1 MENFT
6 ETRKVQNENAN
17 LQKSARNYKDSLFVD
32 LFARCPEA
40 KENFLSLYNA
50 LHRTDLKFSETKIE
64 PVMLEKTIYTGRY
77 NDVSMLVNERLIVLV
92 EQQSTVNENMPLR
105 FLEYVS
111 WLYEKLIPLE
121 KRYKEKMIKIPRPE
135 FYVFYN
141 GKKEYPVEKSLCLS
155 DSFFDNDKNRQK
167 IPLELSVKVYNINK
181 SEISSILQ
189 NCPPLR
195 GYATLVHYATTAKSE
210 GIQDWLTNAIQRCI
224 NEGILVDYLKRNSTE
239 VRNMLIADYDYDTD
253 IRVKRQE
260 AFEEG
265 SEERAIET
273 AQKMLHK
280 NISPNIVSECTSLPL
295 EKVLEIQNQ
304 LQTIIS

>member
-1 MENFT
+1 MEDFT
-6 ETRKVQNENAN
+6 ETMKAQNENAD

-50 LHRTDLKFSETKIE
+50 LHGTDLKFSETKIE
-64 PVMLEKTIYTGRY
+64 PVMLEKTVYTGRY
-77 NDVSMLVNERLIVLV
+77 NDVSMLVNDRLIVLV

-105 FLEYVS
+105 FLEYVTR
-111 WLYEKLIPLE
+111 LYEKLVPLE
-121 KRYKEKMIKIPRPE
+121 KRYKEKMIEIPRPE

-141 GKKEYPVEKSLCLS
+141 GTKEYPAEKRLCLS
-155 DSFFDNDKNRQK
+155 DAFFGNDKNRQE

-181 SEISSILQ
+181 KEVSSILQ
-189 NCPPLR
+189 NCPALR
-195 GYATLVHYATTAKSE
+195 GYATLVQYAVAAKSG
-210 GIQDWLTNAIQRCI
+210 GIRDWLTNAIQRCI
-224 NEGILVDYLKRNSTE
+224 KEGILVDYLKRNSTE

-253 IRVKRQE
+253 IRVKQQE

-273 AQKMLHK
+273 AFNFLKMGL
-280 NISPNIVSECTSLPL
+280 SPEQVAQGTSLPL
-295 EKVLEIQNQ
+295 EKVLEIQKNK
-304 LQTIIS
+304 

>member
-1 MENFT
+1 MEDFT
-6 ETRKVQNENAN
+6 ETTKAQDENAD

-50 LHRTDLKFSETKIE
+50 LHGTDLKFSETKIE
-64 PVMLEKTIYTGRY
+64 PVMLEKTVYTGRY
-77 NDVSMLVNERLIVLV
+77 NDVSMLVNDRLIVLA

-105 FLEYVS
+105 FLEYVTR
-111 WLYEKLIPLE
+111 LYEKLVPLE
-121 KRYKEKMIKIPRPE
+121 KRYKEKMIEIPRPE

-141 GKKEYPVEKSLCLS
+141 GTKEYPAEKRLCLS
-155 DSFFDNDKNRQK
+155 DAFFGNDKNRQE

-181 SEISSILQ
+181 KEVSSILQ
-189 NCPPLR
+189 NCPALR
-195 GYATLVHYATTAKSE
+195 GYATLVQYAVAAKSG
-210 GIQDWLTNAIQRCI
+210 GIRDWLTNAIQRCI
-224 NEGILVDYLKRNSTE
+224 KEGILVDYLKRNSTE

-253 IRVKRQE
+253 IRVKQQE

-273 AQKMLHK
+273 AFNFLKMGL
-280 NISPNIVSECTSLPL
+280 SPEQVAQGTSLPL
-295 EKVLEIQNQ
+295 EKVLEIQKNK
-304 LQTIIS
+304 

>member
-1 MENFT
+1 MEDFT
-6 ETRKVQNENAN
+6 ETMKAQNENAD

-50 LHRTDLKFSETKIE
+50 LHGTDLKFSETKIE
-64 PVMLEKTIYTGRY
+64 PVMLEKTVYTGRY
-77 NDVSMLVNERLIVLV
+77 NDVSMLVNDRLIVLA

-111 WLYEKLIPLE
+111 RLYEKLVPLE
-121 KRYKEKMIKIPRPE
+121 KRYKEKMIEIPRPE

-141 GKKEYPVEKSLCLS
+141 GTKEYPAEKRLCIS
-155 DSFFDNDKNRQK
+155 DAFFGNDKNRQE

-181 SEISSILQ
+181 KEVSSILQ
-189 NCPPLR
+189 NCPALR
-195 GYATLVHYATTAKSE
+195 GYATLVQYAVAAKSG
-210 GIQDWLTNAIQRCI
+210 GIRDWLTNAIQRCI
-224 NEGILVDYLKRNSTE
+224 KEGILVDYLKRNSTE

-253 IRVKRQE
+253 IRVKQQE

-265 SEERAIET
+265 SEERAIENAFNFLMMGLSPEQV
-273 AQKMLHK
+273 AQG
-280 NISPNIVSECTSLPL
+280 TSLPL
-295 EKVLEIQNQ
+295 EKVLEIQKNK
-304 LQTIIS
+304 

>member
-1 MENFT
+1 MEDFT
-6 ETRKVQNENAN
+6 EKIEIQNENVD

-50 LHRTDLKFSETKIE
+50 LHGTDLKFAETKIE

-77 NDVSMLVNERLIVLV
+77 NDVSMLVNDSLIVLV

-111 WLYEKLIPLE
+111 RLYEKLVPLE
-121 KRYKEKMIKIPRPE
+121 KRYKEKMIKIPKPE

-141 GKKEYPVEKSLCLS
+141 GTKEYPAEKELCLS
-155 DSFFDNDKNRQK
+155 NSFSDNNKNRQE

-181 SEISSILQ
+181 KEVSSILQ
-189 NCPPLR
+189 NCPALR
-195 GYATLVHYATTAKSE
+195 GYATLVQYATAAKAG
-210 GIQDWLTNAIQRCI
+210 GIRDCLTHAIQRCI
-224 NEGILVDYLKRNSTE
+224 KEGILVDYLKRNSTE

-253 IRVKRQE
+253 IRVKQE
-260 AFEEG
+260 EA
-265 SEERAIET
+265 SEERAIENASNFLKMGLSPEQV
-273 AQKMLHK
+273 AQG
-280 NISPNIVSECTSLPL
+280 TSLPL
-295 EKVLEIQNQ
+295 EKVLELQNNK
-304 LQTIIS
+304 